1 MLSFK
6 EYLNRQAA
14 TFAFYHF
21 ESDDAVAET
30 VIRLLLN
37 EEKPRVDLG
46 KGRSILFHH
55 AHVPGTQDHLHFLV
69 KGAKIAA
76 VNADGS
82 AHDRSHGIQLQRWA
96 LDGAAKHYPD
106 FRMPKDGLIE
116 GLLVGSE
123 PSLLLEG
130 THVGEVLVPAAERL
144 LAIAKA
150 MNDSAV

>member
-1 MLSFK
+1 M
-6 EYLNRQAA
+6 
-14 TFAFYHF
+14 
-21 ESDDAVAET
+21 
-30 VIRLLLN
+30 
-37 EEKPRVDLG
+37 
-46 KGRSILFHH
+46 
-55 AHVPGTQDHLHFLV
+55 

-116 GLLVGSE
+116 GLLAGSE

-130 THVGEVLVPAAERL
+130 THAEDILVSQAERL
-144 LAIAKA
+144 LAIAQAIKA
-150 MNDSAV
+150 AGV